1 MAAFV
6 MPSLGSD
13 MDAGTLVEW
22 LKKPGDEVHRGDIVA
37 VVETQKGA
45 IEIESFQEGI
55 LTGYLTDLGKKV
67 PVGTPLAVIKEE
79 GKDDPEDAAL
89 LAGGAPITKTPKSS
103 AETPPAPSTTPVAS
117 AKAPAEKTPPSAG
130 ARLKIS
136 PAAGRLAQTSG
147 IDPSTLTRTGPQ
159 GSIVLA
165 DVMARLEQ
173 KPAPVPSEKKAAG
186 EGGEQLTGMRAA
198 IAAAMS
204 HSKREIPHYYLSQT
218 IDLTDAEQF
227 VAKMNADRP
236 PENRL
241 LLGALFVK
249 TVALACR
256 KFPEFNGHFED
267 GAFHASAAVHAGM
280 AINIR
285 GGGLVAPAIHNAE
298 TLNLDMLMDKMRDL
312 VARVR
317 AGRFRAKELSD
328 PTITVSSLGD
338 RGVEALYGVIYPPQV
353 AIIGFGMPV
362 LRPWE
367 QDGEVALKRVVTLT
381 LAADHR
387 VSDGHSGARFLNA
400 IEKHLLKPEEL

>member
-22 LKKPGDEVHRGDIVA
+22 LKKPGDKVHRGDIVA

-79 GKDDPEDAAL
+79 GKDDPDDEAL
-89 LAGGAPITKTPKSS
+89 MAGVAPIAVMPS
-103 AETPPAPSTTPVAS
+103 APAQTPVVA
-117 AKAPAEKTPPSAG
+117 ANKEIEKAPPSAG

-147 IDPSTLTRTGPQ
+147 IDPSTLTGTGPQ

-173 KPAPVPSEKKAAG
+173 KRGPALPATKAVR

-198 IAAAMS
+198 IAAAMA

-218 IDLTDAEQF
+218 VDLTDAEQF
-227 VAKMNADRP
+227 VAKVNAGRP

-241 LLGALFVK
+241 LLGTLFVK
-249 TVALACR
+249 AVALACR

-267 GAFHASAAVHAGM
+267 EAFHASAAVHAGM

-298 TLNLDMLMDKMRDL
+298 TLDLDTLMDKMRDL

-317 AGRFRAKELSD
+317 AGRFRATELAD

-338 RGVEALYGVIYPPQV
+338 RGVDSLYGVIYPPQV
-353 AIIGFGMPV
+353 AIIGFGTPV
-362 LRPWE
+362 MRPWE
-367 QDGEVALKRVVTLT
+367 QDGEVTLKRVVTVT

-400 IEKHLLKPEEL
+400 IEKHLHKPEDL

>member
-37 VVETQKGA
+37 VVEPQKGA

-55 LTGYLTDLGKKV
+55 LTGYLTDLGRKV

-79 GKDDPEDAAL
+79 GKDDPEDEAL
-89 LAGGAPITKTPKSS
+89 MAGLAPS
-103 AETPPAPSTTPVAS
+103 AETPPVQNQTPVAV
-117 AKAPAEKTPPSAG
+117 AKTQVGKAPPSAG

-136 PAAGRLAQTSG
+136 PAAGRLAQAPG
-147 IDPSTLTRTGPQ
+147 IDRSALTGTGPQ

-173 KPAPVPSEKKAAG
+173 KRGPGLPGTKVVC

-198 IAAAMS
+198 IAAAMA

-218 IDLTDAEQF
+218 INLTSAEQF
-227 VAKMNADRP
+227 IASANADRV

-241 LLGALFVK
+241 LLGAVYAK
-249 TVALACR
+249 AVALACR
-256 KFPEFNGHFED
+256 KFPEFNGHFEEV
-267 GAFHASAAVHAGM
+267 AFHASDTVHAGM

-298 TLNLDMLMDKMRDL
+298 TLDLDTLMDKMRDL
-312 VARVR
+312 VVRVR
-317 AGRFRAKELSD
+317 AGRFRAAELSD

-338 RGVEALYGVIYPPQV
+338 RGVDSLYGVIYPPQV
-353 AIIGFGMPV
+353 AIVGFGTPV
-362 LRPWE
+362 IRPWE

-400 IEKHLLKPEEL
+400 IEKYLIKPEEL

>member
-22 LKKPGDEVHRGDIVA
+22 LKKPGDEVQRGDIVA

-55 LTGYLTDLGKKV
+55 LTGYLVDLGKKV
-67 PVGTPLAVIKEE
+67 PVGTPLAVIKEA
-79 GKDDPEDAAL
+79 GKDDPDDEAL
-89 LAGGAPITKTPKSS
+89 LKGAAPAAEKLEETTKK
-103 AETPPAPSTTPVAS
+103 PSTPAKTATPVAEMPVVE
-117 AKAPAEKTPPSAG
+117 ARETAG
-130 ARLKIS
+130 TRLKIS
-136 PAAGRLAQTSG
+136 PAARRLAQTSG
-147 IDPSTLTRTGPQ
+147 IDPATLTGTGPE

-173 KPAPVPSEKKAAG
+173 KPAPVAHVKKPAR

-198 IAAAMS
+198 IAAAMA
-204 HSKREIPHYYLSQT
+204 HSKRDIPHYYLRQT

-227 VAKMNADRP
+227 IAQVNADRP

-241 LLGALFVK
+241 LLGGLFAK
-249 TVALACR
+249 AVARACR
-256 KFPEFNGHFED
+256 RYPEFNGHFED
-267 GAFHASAAVHAGM
+267 GTFHPSAAVHAGM

-298 TLNLDMLMDKMRDL
+298 TLNLDTLMNKMRDL

-317 AGRFRAKELSD
+317 AGRFRAAELSD

-353 AIIGFGMPV
+353 AIVGFGTPV
-362 LRPWE
+362 MRPWE
-367 QDGEVALKRVVTLT
+367 QDGEVALRRVVTLT

-400 IEKHLLKPEEL
+400 IEKHLQKPEEL